1 MLVAGAKLPEVAYTQ
16 IGRFAQAIRE
26 GEKSCILVLDCP
38 EPSARI
44 VLADLA
50 TGDIVADTKNGSNIA
65 IVDGIGLEPDETRAI
80 EAVARLDASSGKEK
94 LIELI
99 RSLDRESRDE
109 QR

>member
-50 TGDIVADTKNGSNIA
+50 TGDVLADTKDGTNVVV
-65 IVDGIGLEPDETRAI
+65 VDGIGLEPDETRAI

-94 LIELI
+94 LAELV
-99 RSLDRESRDE
+99 RSLAREERHE
-109 QR
+109 ER

>member
-44 VLADLA
+44 VLAD
-50 TGDIVADTKNGSNIA
+50 TKNGTNVVV
-65 IVDGIGLEPDETRAI
+65 VDGIGLEPDETRAI

-94 LIELI
+94 LAELV
-99 RSLDRESRDE
+99 RSLAREERHE
-109 QR
+109 ER